1 MFTYAFNQSE
11 IATRATVEAFFEAI
25 PTHIPIRIDLGNV
38 QFMARNAAQ
47 EFVNRVN
54 QRTNTGQRIEIVNT
68 NNDVH
73 HMLQVAV
80 KPNTQWQWLLVGG
93 ALVAAGLLI
102 AHISDPKA
110 VKRALKEF

>member
-1 MFTYAFNQSE
+1 MFTYNFHQSE
-11 IATRATVEAFFEAI
+11 IATRATVEAFFVTL
-25 PTHIPIRIDLGNV
+25 PTHVPIRIDLGNV
-38 QFMARNAAQ
+38 HFMARNAAQ

-54 QRTNTGQRIEIVNT
+54 QRTNAGQRIEIVNAKG
-68 NNDVH
+68 DVH
-73 HMLQVAV
+73 EMLQVAV
-80 KPNTQWQWLLVGG
+80 KPNTQWNWLLVGG